1 MNRREALTSTMALL
15 GASIIGADAFLTGCA
30 PKSSGENI
38 TFFNDEMISLLDDIG
53 ETIIPTTSESP
64 GAKASKIGE
73 FMKLI
78 VSECYSDN
86 EERSFVS
93 GMEKF
98 KQDVNEKF
106 GKAFSLLSDDEKT
119 KWVITLDEESKQSKK
134 NGKGTHIF
142 EMLNQL
148 TLWGYFSSEPGA
160 TKALRYIP
168 IPGDYRGC
176 VDYHKGEGAWV
187 Y

>member
-15 GASIIGADAFLTGCA
+15 GVTIIGADAFLTGCT
-30 PKSSGENI
+30 PKSPGENI

-53 ETIIPTTSESP
+53 ETIIPATSESP
-64 GAKASKIGE
+64 GAKDAKIGE

-78 VSECYSDN
+78 VSECYTDD

-93 GMEKF
+93 GMGKF
-98 KQDVNEKF
+98 KQEVNQKF
-106 GKAFSLLSDDEKT
+106 GKAFSSLSKDEKT
-119 KWVITLDEESKQSKK
+119 KWMVTLDEESKQSKAEK
-134 NGKGTHIF
+134 DTHIF

-168 IPGDYRGC
+168 IPGEYKGC
-176 VDYHKGEGAWV
+176 VDYHKGEGAWI

>member
-1 MNRREALTSTMALL
+1 MNRREALSSTMALL
-15 GASIIGADAFLTGCA
+15 GVSIIGADAFLSGCA
-30 PKSSGENI
+30 PKSAGENT
-38 TFFNDEMISLLDDIG
+38 TFFNDEMISLLDTIG
-53 ETIIPTTSESP
+53 ETIIPATAESP
-64 GAKASKIGE
+64 GAKDAKIGQ

-78 VSECYSDN
+78 VSECYTDD

-98 KQDVNEKF
+98 KQDVKQKF
-106 GKAFSLLSDDEKT
+106 GKAFSSLSDDEKNE
-119 KWVITLDEESKQSKK
+119 WLITLDNESRQSKP
-134 NGKGTHIF
+134 GKDTHIF

-160 TKALRYIP
+160 TKALRFVP
-168 IPGDYRGC
+168 IPGEYKGC
-176 VDYHKGEGAWV
+176 IDYHRGEGAWI